1 MCLHYWVYMNY
12 TRLSF
17 PSMRGNLSCSRSLR
31 WVEDLFWKR
40 NKAREKAATSMVGH
54 ISIQEGWYLMKEW
67 LLQLLNYRSALGF
80 SLSLPKL
87 FIPSSADPERLG
99 STYKAR
105 TLGNVHLLHC
115 ISVSSFYIP
124 RTKQDLAIGPYNLP
138 AQSSECKMNPF
149 LFFFLILNPH

>member
-67 LLQLLNYRSALGF
+67 LLQLLNYTSALGF

-115 ISVSSFYIP
+115 ISVSSFTFQEPSKILPLAPTTYLLRALNVKWIP
-124 RTKQDLAIGPYNLP
+124 
-138 AQSSECKMNPF
+138 
-149 LFFFLILNPH
+149 FFFSF